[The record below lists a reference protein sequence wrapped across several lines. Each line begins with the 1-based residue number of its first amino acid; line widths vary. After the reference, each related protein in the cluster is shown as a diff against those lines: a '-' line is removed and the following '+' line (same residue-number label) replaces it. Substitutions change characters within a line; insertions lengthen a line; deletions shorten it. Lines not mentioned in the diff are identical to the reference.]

1 MVCYE
6 KVYVTITHSQ
16 MAQIIQHKPYSFLF
30 FTTVP
35 LKFPS
40 RLHTMANSFLA
51 ATIFLSL

>member
-16 MAQIIQHKPYSFLF
+16 MAQIIQRKPYSFLF
-30 FTTVP
+30 LTTVP

-40 RLHTMANSFLA
+40 RLQTMANSSLA